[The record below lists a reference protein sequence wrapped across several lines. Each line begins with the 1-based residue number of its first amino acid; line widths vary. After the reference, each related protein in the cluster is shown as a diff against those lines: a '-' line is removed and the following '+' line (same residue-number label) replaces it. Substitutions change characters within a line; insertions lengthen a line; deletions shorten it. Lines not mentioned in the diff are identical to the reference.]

1 MDNFKIGDLVVQK
14 DDFYSFLSNGRG
26 YVVTSNCGDGFM
38 YLDDFEVPVFS
49 LDFYLKDKE
58 KPDES

>member
-1 MDNFKIGDLVVQK
+1 MDKFKIGDLVVQK
-14 DDFYSFLSNGRG
+14 DDFYSFLSNARG
-26 YVVTSNCGDGFM
+26 YVVTANCEDGFM

-58 KPDES
+58 NPHES